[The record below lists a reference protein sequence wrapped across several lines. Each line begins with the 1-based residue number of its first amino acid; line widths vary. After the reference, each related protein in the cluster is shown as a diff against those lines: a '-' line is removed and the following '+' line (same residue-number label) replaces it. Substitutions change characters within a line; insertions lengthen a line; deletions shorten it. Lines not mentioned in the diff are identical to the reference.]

1 MDLCW
6 CFIWFIDRI
15 NHPPENSQFDPE
27 NHQCLVEN
35 ESSNPYLAGSMFLL
49 DGNGFIGEMIL
60 GLYYLAYYYTVI
72 YGNMPLHWLGS
83 YIIMTWILTY
93 VPPWVQSLI
102 SLVQLK
108 RMVW

>member
-1 MDLCW
+1 M
-6 CFIWFIDRI
+6 IIVTTNIDPKNRLF
-15 NHPPENSQFDPE
+15 EE
-27 NHQCLVEN
+27 
-35 ESSNPYLAGSMFLL
+35 ESSLPTPSLAGSMFLL
-49 DGNGFIGEMIL
+49 EGNGVFGEMIL
-60 GLYYLAYYYTVI
+60 GLYYPAYYYTVI

-108 RMVW
+108 RMV